1 MNEIPAN
8 NSKLYIQILENIDR
22 AVVAL
27 GSDGVIN
34 LFNPAAQ
41 AMTGISERQALGKA
55 FDRLFQGQ
63 QSLLYLVA
71 TALAAGRSVSGHEEI
86 YLYRPFSPPLPVSVS
101 VSPLLTE
108 AGAPDGVVLTL
119 RDLSRMR
126 DLEEAVRQSDRL
138 SQLGTLAAGLA
149 HEIKNPLGG
158 IKGAAQLLDLELPG
172 KSHLREYTAVMIR
185 ETERINTII
194 EGLLDLTRTRQPHW
208 SGVNLGKILGDILLL
223 QKNAH
228 PGKQIDFLLDLD
240 PSIPE
245 FRGDHDLLTQLFLN
259 LIKNA
264 AEAVADRGLVR
275 ISSKIVGDY
284 HLHLPGGRPAP
295 FVTIEI
301 RDNGMGIAREDLER
315 IFTPFYTTKH
325 LGSGLGLPLCQKIVR
340 QHDGMLKAV
349 SEPGSGTIFS
359 VSLPLIPPPDSGQDG

>member
-1 MNEIPAN
+1 MNQTTES
-8 NSKLYIQILENIDR
+8 NSNLYIQILENIDR
-22 AVVAL
+22 AVIAL
-27 GSDGVIN
+27 SADGIIT

-55 FDRLFQGQ
+55 FDHLFKGQ
-63 QSLLYLVA
+63 KGLRYLVS
-71 TALAAGRSVSGHEEI
+71 TALTAGRSVSDHEEI
-86 YLYRPFSPPLPVSVS
+86 QLYRTFSPPLPVSVS

-108 AGAPDGVVLTL
+108 AGAPDGAVLTL

-172 KSHLREYTAVMIR
+172 KSPLREYTAVMIR

-194 EGLLDLTRTRQPHW
+194 EGLLDLTRNRNPRW
-208 SGVNLGKILGDILLL
+208 ARVNLGKILGDILLL
-223 QKNAH
+223 QKNAY
-228 PGKQIDFLLDLD
+228 PGKRIDFLFDLD

-264 AEAVADRGLVR
+264 AEAVADSGFVR
-275 ISSKIVGDY
+275 ISSKIVADY
-284 HLHLPGGRPAP
+284 HLNLPGGRSAP
-295 FVTIEI
+295 FVTVEI
-301 RDNGMGIAREDLER
+301 RDNGMGIDRDDLER

-349 SEPGSGTIFS
+349 SEPGSGTLFS
-359 VSLPLIPPPDSGQDG
+359 VSLPLIPPPDSGQAG